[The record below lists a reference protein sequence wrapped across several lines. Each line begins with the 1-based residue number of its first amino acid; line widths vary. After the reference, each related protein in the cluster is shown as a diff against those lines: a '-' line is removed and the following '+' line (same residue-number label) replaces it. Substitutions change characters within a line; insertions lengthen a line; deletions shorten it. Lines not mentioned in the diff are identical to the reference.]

1 MMETKEE
8 FLKEQD
14 LFVLKPMGFN
24 EIPKVAE
31 IVAGNE
37 VFQRYH
43 YDYPKIVRMLEEA
56 LKSDDVIMTVL
67 EGELVRGF
75 VWLQE
80 NAVFGLSAYVKL
92 IAVDSKHHNRG
103 IGQLL
108 MTAAEAVA
116 QKHGP
121 NLFVLTSMNNLTAQK
136 FYLRL
141 GYETIGVIRNYVL
154 PGIDELMMRKTW
166 GCIRKE

>member
-1 MMETKEE
+1 MEAKEE

-14 LFVLKPMGFN
+14 LFVLKPMGYRD
-24 EIPKVAE
+24 IPEVAE

-43 YDYPKIVRMLEEA
+43 YEYAKIVRMLEEA
-56 LKSDDVIMTVL
+56 LKGEDILMTVL
-67 EGELVRGF
+67 EENHVRGF

-80 NAVFGLSAYVKL
+80 RAVFGLSAYIKL
-92 IAVDSKHHNRG
+92 IAVDSKHHSRG

-108 MTAAEAVA
+108 MTAVETFA
-116 QKHGP
+116 QKQGP
-121 NLFVLTSMNNLTAQK
+121 NLFVLTSMDNLTAQK

-141 GYETIGVIRNYVL
+141 GYETIGVIRDYVL
-154 PGIDELMMRKTW
+154 PGVDELMMRKTW
-166 GCIRKE
+166 GSIREE